1 MRPTILKRFSQN
13 KKREILMQVGEKE
26 AKHLQ
31 VVNQYDRHM
40 DAHCD
45 TILRTLLKV

>member
-13 KKREILMQVGEKE
+13 KKREIQIQMVEKE

-31 VVNQYDRHM
+31 VVNHYDRHM
-40 DAHCD
+40 GVHSN
-45 TILRTLLKV
+45 TILRTLL